1 MPEPGHAALVI
12 GPSGS
17 GKSSFARD
25 ALLEEGSGIIALAP
39 SVDEVAS
46 YREFKGEEG
55 YEIKSFS
62 SPSAV
67 AKWIEGFYVQNFE
80 YYKKNN
86 KPLHKLLITDTLS
99 GFDQIIRNAVAKK
112 IEGMDTENP
121 DPPKAKSAK
130 GADFYMGI
138 QYRWERILA
147 PCRAL
152 RGLGIHWIALSHTKT
167 RAADEE
173 TMQGTGLEAAETV
186 QPLVTGSTRASL
198 PGAFDLVFH
207 SSIENVNQQTVF
219 ALRCKGDPTKVTKSR
234 FGDLAEGAMVK
245 NYWKPVVDLIDKAIA
260 KRKEEFNKRRLK

>member
-1 MPEPGHAALVI
+1 MPKPGHAVLVI

-25 ALLEEGSGIIALAP
+25 ALLEEGSGVIALAP
-39 SVDEVAS
+39 GVDEVAS
-46 YREFKGEEG
+46 YGEFKGEEG
-55 YEIKSFS
+55 YEMESFS
-62 SPSAV
+62 SPSKTV
-67 AKWIEGFYVQNFE
+67 AWLEAA
-80 YYKKNN
+80 YKKNLEHYVKN
-86 KPLHKLLITDTLS
+86 GEALHKLLITDTLS
-99 GFDQIIRNAVAKK
+99 GYDQIIRGAVCKK
-112 IEGMDTENP
+112 MTITE
-121 DPPKAKSAK
+121 PPKARSSA
-130 GADFYMGI
+130 GADFYLGI

-152 RGLGIHWIALSHTKT
+152 RGLGLHWIALSHTKT
-167 RAADEE
+167 RVADEE
-173 TMQGTGLEAAETV
+173 TMQGTGLEAAEIV

-245 NYWKPVVDLIDKAIA
+245 NYWKPVVELIDKAIA
-260 KRKEEFNKRRLK
+260 KRKKEFNERRGSNG